1 MLGAVLLSAAL
12 GIGLIFLIRGFVGAE
27 PRDVLRA
34 LKWVA
39 VVVVAV
45 AVLYLVISGRLA
57 YAAGL
62 AAAALPWLIRLYQG
76 WRRAKTFA
84 RMAGFGGHGQ
94 GSTVDTRFLRMTL
107 DHDSGD
113 LDGEIREGPF
123 AGRRLSDLDEAE
135 LRDLLA
141 RCRAEDDAS
150 AQVLEAYLDR
160 VHPDWRE
167 DDTYEGQRAAPAD
180 GGPMTREE
188 ASAVLGVATD
198 AGEDEIRAAHH
209 RLIAGL
215 HPDKGGSNW
224 LAARVNEARRVLL
237 GS

>member
-1 MLGAVLLSAAL
+1 MLGAVLLGLAL
-12 GIGLIFLIRGFVGAE
+12 AVGLVFLIRGFVGAN
-27 PRDVLRA
+27 PGDVLRV
-34 LKWVA
+34 LKWGA
-39 VVVVAV
+39 GVVA
-45 AVLYLVISGRLA
+45 AGLALYLVISGRLA
-57 YAAGL
+57 FAAGI

-76 WRRAKTFA
+76 WRRAKTYA
-84 RMAGFGGHGQ
+84 RMAGLGGRGRA
-94 GSTVDTRFLRMTL
+94 STVDTGFLHMTL

-113 LDGEIREGPF
+113 LDGDIREGPF
-123 AGRRLSDLDEAE
+123 AGRRLSDLPLID

-141 RCRAEDDAS
+141 QCRAEDDAS

-160 VHPDWRE
+160 VHPNWR
-167 DDTYEGQRAAPAD
+167 DDDSYEGPRAAPSD

-188 ASAVLGVATD
+188 ACAVLGVAAD

-224 LAARVNEARRVLL
+224 LAAKVNEARRVLL